1 MTYQDF
7 LTNCFEELQKLQ
19 DDLNKLY
26 DINSYTRYD
35 YDQPSGIITLS
46 KPNQIVNF
54 RYYQVGT
61 YSTELKTWKWSWD
74 NERTSKNVAV
84 DIDKIK
90 GFGIT
95 NKYENLINGEFS
107 SYEEIGWELSSIC
120 CHLIGGIGVY
130 RPVFEHL
137 NIHMVLTELIDNDL
151 AERKKTKYVDCE
163 NHDRR
168 RRAFICQHLKEG
180 SNNGFEESFETY
192 EDMEFEYEDDDFVA
206 WCNECEKVR
215 VEEDSLSG
223 RCWEEGKFKIVC
235 EKCYF
240 KIKESN
246 HYIN

>member
-1 MTYQDF
+1 MIYEDF
-7 LTNCFEELQKLQ
+7 LTNCFGELEKLQ
-19 DDLNKLY
+19 ANLNKSY
-26 DINSYTRYD
+26 DINSYTSWN

-46 KPNQIVNF
+46 KSDKIINF

-61 YSTELKTWKWSWD
+61 YSTELSTWKWSWD
-74 NERTSKNVAV
+74 NENTSKNVAV
-84 DIDKIK
+84 DIEKIK

-95 NKYENLINGEFS
+95 NNYETLIDGEFH

-120 CHLIGGIGVY
+120 CNLIGGIGVY
-130 RPVFEHL
+130 RPVIDHL
-137 NIHMVLTELIDNDL
+137 KIHLVLTELIDNDL
-151 AERKKTKYVDCE
+151 AEREKTKYVDCE

-168 RRAFICQHLKEG
+168 RRAFICKHLKEG
-180 SNNGFEESFETY
+180 SKNGFEESFETF

-215 VEEDSLSG
+215 EEEEDSLAEKF
-223 RCWEEGKFKIVC
+223 WEQGKFKIVC

-246 HYIN
+246 I